1 LSLARGGPLLAA
13 LILTLAAPVPA
24 SASQA
29 DDYTNAI
36 HRALTL
42 VQFAERG
49 DTPSIGQARQVL
61 TTAPGPSQPE
71 ILHDLGADPPNLND
85 ADQRLQALYAA
96 LQARVDTPDP
106 ERARQQLNKVLSM
119 PRYVGLA
126 TGPSIVDRIV
136 ETVTTAL
143 GRFFSWLGIA
153 NLHLGI
159 PLAVWLVL
167 AALFILGIIVW
178 PIRGVLNRGGREAVP
193 RARPS
198 AIRPPV
204 DFFAEADRLAEAGDY
219 LGAIQALAGGVT
231 VRISGER
238 AWDRSPFT
246 VRELFGRTE
255 QPEQLR
261 PLLRSFEE
269 ASYGRRAP
277 DRPMYAQA
285 VESARRYRGNAA

>member
-1 LSLARGGPLLAA
+1 M
-13 LILTLAAPVPA
+13 PA

-49 DTPSIGQARQVL
+49 DTPSIGQALQVL
-61 TTAPGPSQPE
+61 ATAPGPSQPE
-71 ILHDLGADPPNLND
+71 ILHDLGADPPNLTD

-106 ERARQQLNKVLSM
+106 DRAQQQLNNVLSM
-119 PRYVGLA
+119 PRYVGLVS
-126 TGPSIVDRIV
+126 GPSIIDRIV
-136 ETVTTAL
+136 NTVSTAL
-143 GRFFSWLGIA
+143 GRFFRWLGLG

-159 PLAVWLVL
+159 PLGVWLAL
-167 AALFILGIIVW
+167 AALFILGIIIW
-178 PIRGVLNRGGREAVP
+178 PIRGTLGRGGREAVP
-193 RARPS
+193 RPAPSVVRPS
-198 AIRPPV
+198 V
-204 DFFAEADRLAEAGDY
+204 DFFAEADRLAATGDF
-219 LGAIQALAGGVT
+219 LAAIQALTGGVT

-246 VRELFGRTE
+246 VRELFARTE
-255 QPEQLR
+255 HLELLR

-269 ASYGRRAP
+269 ASYGHRAP

-285 VESARRYRGNAA
+285 VEAAQRYRQSAA

>member
-1 LSLARGGPLLAA
+1 M
-13 LILTLAAPVPA
+13 PA

-49 DTPSIGQARQVL
+49 DTPSIGQALQVL
-61 TTAPGPSQPE
+61 ATAPGPSQPE
-71 ILHDLGADPPNLND
+71 ILHDLGADPPNLTD

-106 ERARQQLNKVLSM
+106 DRAQQQLNNVLSM
-119 PRYVGLA
+119 PRYVGLVS
-126 TGPSIVDRIV
+126 GPSIIDRIV
-136 ETVTTAL
+136 NTVSTAL
-143 GRFFSWLGIA
+143 GRFFRWLGLG

-159 PLAVWLVL
+159 PLGVWLAL
-167 AALFILGIIVW
+167 AALFILGIIIW
-178 PIRGVLNRGGREAVP
+178 PIRGTLGRGGREAVP
-193 RARPS
+193 RPAPSVVRPS
-198 AIRPPV
+198 V
-204 DFFAEADRLAEAGDY
+204 DFFAEADRLAAAGDF
-219 LGAIQALAGGVT
+219 LAAIQALTGGVT

-246 VRELFGRTE
+246 VRELFARTE
-255 QPEQLR
+255 HLELLR

-269 ASYGRRAP
+269 ASYGHRAP

-285 VESARRYRGNAA
+285 VEAAQRYRQSAA

>member
-1 LSLARGGPLLAA
+1 MLAA
-13 LILTLAAPVPA
+13 LVLVLAAALPA

-49 DTPSIGQARQVL
+49 DTPSIGQALQVL
-61 TTAPGPSQPE
+61 ATAPGPNQPE
-71 ILHDLGADPPNLND
+71 ILRDLGSDPPNLTD

-106 ERARQQLNKVLSM
+106 QRASQLLNNVLSM
-119 PRYVGLA
+119 PRYVGLVS
-126 TGPSIVDRIV
+126 GPSIVDRIV
-136 ETVTTAL
+136 DGVASAL
-143 GRFFSWLGIA
+143 GRFFRWLGIS
-153 NLHLGI
+153 NLRLGL
-159 PLAVWLVL
+159 PLWVWLGL
-167 AALFILGIIVW
+167 AALFILGVIAW
-178 PIRGVLNRGGREAVP
+178 PIRSVFGRGGREAVP
-193 RARPS
+193 RATSSVVRPT
-198 AIRPPV
+198 V
-204 DFFAEADRLAEAGDY
+204 DFFAEADRLAAAGDY
-219 LGAIQALAGGVT
+219 LGAIQALTGGVT
-231 VRISGER
+231 VKISGER

-246 VRELFGRTE
+246 VRELFSRSE

-285 VESARRYRGNAA
+285 VEAARRYRRNAA